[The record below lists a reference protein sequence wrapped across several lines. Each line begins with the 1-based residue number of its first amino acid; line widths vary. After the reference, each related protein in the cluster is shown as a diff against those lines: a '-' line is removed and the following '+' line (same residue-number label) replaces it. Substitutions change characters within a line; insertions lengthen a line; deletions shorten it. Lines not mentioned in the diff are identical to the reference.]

1 MNLDSLSPKLYFI
14 HLILRRRELDHVSI
28 SILAKLTIKVESKVL
43 ILSAVSAA
51 YRSATYYELF
61 YSQLV

>member
-1 MNLDSLSPKLYFI
+1 MNTFLIFPHQLYNNI
-14 HLILRRRELDHVSI
+14 DHVSI